1 MSQCII
7 HLDEI
12 YVTLYMYTHNLD
24 EDHVMNDY
32 DAAYVWDYEISCHDD
47 NLDES
52 YAHNTWEL
60 DDEYRRDSHDYT
72 ELAYTYF
79 A

>member
-1 MSQCII
+1 
-7 HLDEI
+7 
-12 YVTLYMYTHNLD
+12 
-24 EDHVMNDY
+24 MNDY
-32 DAAYVWDYEISCHDD
+32 DASYVWDYETSYHDD

-72 ELAYTYF
+72 ILDYIHFAYYHISFEICVYHMTHYILSQDP
-79 A
+79 

>member
-1 MSQCII
+1 
-7 HLDEI
+7 
-12 YVTLYMYTHNLD
+12 
-24 EDHVMNDY
+24 MNDY
-32 DAAYVWDYEISCHDD
+32 DASYVWDYETSYHDD

-72 ELAYTYF
+72 ILDYIHF

>member
-1 MSQCII
+1 
-7 HLDEI
+7 
-12 YVTLYMYTHNLD
+12 
-24 EDHVMNDY
+24 MNDY
-32 DAAYVWDYEISCHDD
+32 DAAYVWDYEMSCHDD

-52 YAHNTWEL
+52 YALHNTWEL
-60 DDEYRRDSHDYT
+60 DDEYRRDSYDYT